1 MLLALFLHSRLKCR
15 NRMVYCTELELEQEP
30 YDPEEFVERL
40 AWRTASG
47 QAGGVA
53 GSPRVPRGR
62 KFLAIFIFGFN

>member
-1 MLLALFLHSRLKCR
+1 
-15 NRMVYCTELELEQEP
+15 MVYCTELEQEP

-53 GSPRVPRGR
+53 GSPRVTRGR
-62 KFLAIFIFGFN
+62 KFWATLIFGLS